1 MGSIGFVPDE
11 KNGRRAIEYLP
22 SVGDETY
29 RDSESRQQKP
39 TRVDRAGDG
48 LKKAYAADVA

>member
-1 MGSIGFVPDE
+1 MRKMGGVP
-11 KNGRRAIEYLP
+11 IEYLP